1 MMYSLKLLILHKG
14 SYIKN
19 FIKRCNSRGNDP
31 LNVFDS
37 SSWTSIFTYQAV
49 TILSL
54 RTTYRQSLLI
64 SGQKRRVCAEE
75 QKRKGTQEVSEW
87 RFLKKEGQSEK

>member
-1 MMYSLKLLILHKG
+1 MYEKSKIKSLLILMMYSLKLLILHKG

-37 SSWTSIFTYQAV
+37 SS
-49 TILSL
+49 
-54 RTTYRQSLLI
+54 
-64 SGQKRRVCAEE
+64 
-75 QKRKGTQEVSEW
+75 
-87 RFLKKEGQSEK
+87 